1 MVIFANPIVIVSVM
15 VQIPII
21 TLSYLVVINLIAF
34 VLYGIDKKRA
44 IRNEHRIRES
54 VLLWIARLGGAI
66 GSWLGIK
73 IFRHK
78 TKHTKFR
85 VIVPLWM
92 IIWVVAI
99 VLVIIKQSELSIKI

>member
-1 MVIFANPIVIVSVM
+1 MAQTS
-15 VQIPII
+15 II
-21 TLSYLVVINLIAF
+21 ILSYLVVINLIAF

-54 VLLWIARLGGAI
+54 ALLWIARLGGAI

-73 IFRHK
+73 TFHHK

-92 IIWVVAI
+92 IIWVAVI
-99 VLVIIKQSELSIKI
+99 VLVIIKQSEWSIKI